1 MDLQQGSCGGRDWLC
16 LKLQA
21 FIHGPFCSESD
32 PRGSATPLSPGDHHP
47 KETQLLVAISKHT
60 PSRAALYKKD
70 RPQDNRSAPLP
81 PLNATFCTSLGAK
94 IWYHPCLGWLEPGQ
108 ADLAEAVQT
117 YFSTGPFF
125 PACPQSWDKPRSSWQ
140 APRSSAQTLLC
151 FPATKADWEAV
162 VPAFPGERHLQEPW
176 LGPNGDISHC
186 TEL

>member
-1 MDLQQGSCGGRDWLC
+1 MVLSAQRVIRG
-16 LKLQA
+16 
-21 FIHGPFCSESD
+21 
-32 PRGSATPLSPGDHHP
+32 GSAAPLSPGDHHP

-94 IWYHPCLGWLEPGQ
+94 IWYQPCLGWLEPGQ
-108 ADLAEAVQT
+108 ADLVETVQT
-117 YFSTGPFF
+117 YFSTSPFF
-125 PACPQSWDKPRSSWQ
+125 PAHPRSWDKPCSSWQ
-140 APRSSAQTLLC
+140 ALRSSAQTLLC

-162 VPAFPGERHLQEPW
+162 VPAFPWERHLQDPW
-176 LGPNGDISHC
+176 LGPNRDISHC